1 MKYSHSSMETFRNC
15 PLQFKYNYII
25 KPDITIKKN
34 IEAFMGSMVHD
45 SLEKLYKDLKYNKLN
60 SIEEIV
66 DYYNSIWKENYSL
79 DEVEIIRK
87 GYTEENY
94 RSLGEKY
101 LIEYYNRYRPFDEGK
116 VLGLEIKININL
128 YDSLKEKNYEIIGYI
143 DRLTLLDDNHIE
155 IGDYKTNNAAK
166 TQQEVDID
174 KQLALYAIAIKQSY
188 PFVEKIDLSWYF
200 LSAGIK
206 QVSSR
211 TNLQLEALKKEVIET
226 IREIEEAKEKD
237 KFDAKPS
244 ALCDWCSYRSIC
256 PYKSHDLLDTL
267 PPLPENKYLKE
278 KGVFLIDKYDELTE
292 KKKILTKEVDKDL
305 EDLKEAIIVYS
316 KKNNLDKLFGTNKNL
331 LIRSYDSIK
340 LPEKDSKKREE
351 LELLIKNNNFWE
363 FFSDLSYIKIS
374 NLLKEDF
381 LSSDF
386 KKEILKYISLDKI
399 YRLYLNKK

>member
-1 MKYSHSSMETFRNC
+1 
-15 PLQFKYNYII
+15 
-25 KPDITIKKN
+25 
-34 IEAFMGSMVHD
+34 
-45 SLEKLYKDLKYNKLN
+45 
-60 SIEEIV
+60 
-66 DYYNSIWKENYSL
+66 
-79 DEVEIIRK
+79 
-87 GYTEENY
+87 
-94 RSLGEKY
+94 
-101 LIEYYNRYRPFDEGK
+101 
-116 VLGLEIKININL
+116 
-128 YDSLKEKNYEIIGYI
+128 
-143 DRLTLLDDNHIE
+143 
-155 IGDYKTNNAAK
+155 
-166 TQQEVDID
+166 
-174 KQLALYAIAIKQSY
+174 
-188 PFVEKIDLSWYF
+188 
-200 LSAGIK
+200 
-206 QVSSR
+206 
-211 TNLQLEALKKEVIET
+211 
-226 IREIEEAKEKD
+226 
-237 KFDAKPS
+237 
-244 ALCDWCSYRSIC
+244 
-256 PYKSHDLLDTL
+256 LDTL